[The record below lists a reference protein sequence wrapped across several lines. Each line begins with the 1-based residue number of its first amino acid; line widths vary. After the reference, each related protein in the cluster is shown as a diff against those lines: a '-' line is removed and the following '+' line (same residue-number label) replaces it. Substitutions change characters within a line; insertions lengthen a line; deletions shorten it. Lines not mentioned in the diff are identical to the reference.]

1 MVEILKKLGCDE
13 FVNLY
18 NMLDEISVPIKTNTS
33 GRRGF
38 GVHRSCTFGMTK
50 ARYSGEIGLSYNSKK
65 HPEIY
70 NELLRIGRLICGDTP
85 PTPTSSGI
93 GFNAIQL
100 NKDVVCPRHI
110 DSNNVGESVLVSFGE
125 YSGCNIVVE
134 INDISHILDADCQPI
149 RFDGSKHYHYNT
161 DDLVGTKYSLV
172 FFKIQ
177 GAPML

>member
-70 NELLRIGRLICGDTP
+70 NELLRIGRLIGCE
-85 PTPTSSGI
+85 
-93 GFNAIQL
+93 FNAIQL